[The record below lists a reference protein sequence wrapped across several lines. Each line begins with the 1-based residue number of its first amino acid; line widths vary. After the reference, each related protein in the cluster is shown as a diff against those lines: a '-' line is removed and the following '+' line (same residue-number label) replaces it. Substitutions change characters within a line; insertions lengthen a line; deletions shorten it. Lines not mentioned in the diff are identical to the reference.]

1 MWKRVFFL
9 CDNSGVVAAIQ
20 KGSSIES
27 LVVCACSDHCGSLW
41 HVLMFCLVLGTFL
54 GYLRQISSK
63 ETSNPQAELLRA
75 CRSLHQWCKG
85 LRCPKWILSGRG

>member
-1 MWKRVFFL
+1 MANELAPHVEEGVFL

-41 HVLMFCLVLGTFL
+41 HVLMFCLVLGIFL
-54 GYLRQISSK
+54 GYLLKYWRSALKKYLTHRQSCYAHVGVSISGAS
-63 ETSNPQAELLRA
+63 ED
-75 CRSLHQWCKG
+75 
-85 LRCPKWILSGRG
+85 